1 MILEGFIPVFSHR
14 HTRLLFIAI
23 FLTVIFGCAP
33 KQVKVYQPV
42 GGVRNEIVQH
52 AVALLGKPY
61 KSAARGPDAFD
72 CSGLVYFI
80 YKNVNIILPVTTESQ
95 IKAGYDVS
103 QDSVLP
109 GDIIFFKIKKNL
121 HSGIMISKTDFIH
134 SSNSRGV
141 TVDNIQSKY
150 WKNTFVCFRSVL

>member
-1 MILEGFIPVFSHR
+1 MQVSLHR
-14 HTRLLFIAI
+14 HARLLLIAI
-23 FLTVIFGCAP
+23 LLTVIFGCAP
-33 KQVKVYQPV
+33 KQVKVYQPIE
-42 GGVRNEIVQH
+42 GVRNEIVQH
-52 AVALLGKPY
+52 TVTLLGKPY
-61 KSAARGPDAFD
+61 KSAAKGPDAFD
-72 CSGLVYFI
+72 CSGLVYFVF
-80 YKNVNIILPVTTESQ
+80 KNVNIILPVMTESQ

-109 GDIIFFKIKKNL
+109 GDIVFFKIKKNL

-150 WKNTFVCFRSVL
+150 WKKSFVCFRSVL